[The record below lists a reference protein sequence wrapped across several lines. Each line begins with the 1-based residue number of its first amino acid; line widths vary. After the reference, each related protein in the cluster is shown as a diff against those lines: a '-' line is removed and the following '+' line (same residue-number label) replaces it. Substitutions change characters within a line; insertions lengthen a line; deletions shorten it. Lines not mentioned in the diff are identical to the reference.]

1 MKSALF
7 FLFIFFSVGVY
18 SATMPTLIS
27 YPSGKE
33 KNLNA
38 DKKTKVLVFLSKTC
52 PCTQQNIPYINEIS
66 KNFPEIEFIGVHSVR
81 NATSKDIEEIRENY
95 KAEFPIIDDSDL
107 KMADFLK
114 ANRTPQTFILDEN
127 NNVLYS
133 GGVTERTNP
142 YSAKKLYLKNAL
154 TELANN
160 QAITEKETRSLGC
173 IILR

>member
-1 MKSALF
+1 MKVLS
-7 FLFIFFSVGVY
+7 LFIFTFLSVG
-18 SATMPTLIS
+18 SWGANLPNLTS

-33 KNLNA
+33 KNLNT
-38 DKKTKVLVFLSKTC
+38 DKKTKVLIFLSKTC
-52 PCTQQNIPYINEIS
+52 PCTQQNIPYINEMA
-66 KNFPEIEFIGVHSVR
+66 KAFPEIEFIGVHSVR
-81 NATSKDIEEIRENY
+81 KANAKDIEEIRENY

-114 ANRTPQTFILDEN
+114 ANRTPQTFILDKN
-127 NNVLYS
+127 NEVLYS

-154 TELANN
+154 TELGNN

>member
-1 MKSALF
+1 MKSTLI
-7 FLFIFFSVGVY
+7 FLFIFFSLGV
-18 SATMPTLIS
+18 SAAPMPTLTS

-33 KNLNA
+33 KNLNT

-52 PCTQQNIPYINEIS
+52 PCTQQNIPYINEMART
-66 KNFPEIEFIGVHSVR
+66 FPEIEFIGVHSVR
-81 NATSKDIEEIRENY
+81 NASAKDIEEIRQNY

-114 ANRTPQTFILDEN
+114 ANRTPQTFILNEN
-127 NNVLYS
+127 NEVLYS